1 MAPEKPSEGS
11 REGSDHPLRRY
22 LVKLATD
29 PGELGRFI
37 KDPEKSMESAGLS
50 DEEQA
55 ILKSGNPAA
64 IYGRVAGGPGG
75 AREAYSTPPVTVLV
89 VDVHP
94 GPEGEPETLLVR
106 GPGGPGYGY
115 QEVHPMYPQIHPQ
128 QVSYPQI
135 HPQQVSYPQIH
146 PQIYHL
152 HPQLLYHL
160 HPQLVYQPP
169 MIHPYPP
176 PVIHPYHPPVHPQL
190 VYHHPPMVYHH
201 PPVIHPY
208 HPLVHPQLVYHHPPM
223 IYHPHPPPPYGG

>member
-135 HPQQVSYPQIH
+135 HPQL
-146 PQIYHL
+146 YHL

-176 PVIHPYHPPVHPQL
+176 PVIHPYHPP
-190 VYHHPPMVYHH
+190 MVYHH

-208 HPLVHPQLVYHHPPM
+208 HPPVHPQLVYHHPPM
-223 IYHPHPPPPYGG
+223 IYHPHPHPPYGG

>member
-135 HPQQVSYPQIH
+135 HPQL
-146 PQIYHL
+146 YHL

-176 PVIHPYHPPVHPQL
+176 PVIHPYHP
-190 VYHHPPMVYHH
+190 
-201 PPVIHPY
+201 
-208 HPLVHPQLVYHHPPM
+208 LVHPQLVYHHPPM
-223 IYHPHPPPPYGG
+223 IYHPHPHPPYGG

>member
-55 ILKSGNPAA
+55 ILKSGNPSA
-64 IYGRVAGGPGG
+64 IYGRVAGGAGG
-75 AREAYSTPPVTVLV
+75 ARGAYSTPPVTVLV

-135 HPQQVSYPQIH
+135 HPQ
-146 PQIYHL
+146 IYHL

-176 PVIHPYHPPVHPQL
+176 PVIHPYHP
-190 VYHHPPMVYHH
+190 
-201 PPVIHPY
+201 
-208 HPLVHPQLVYHHPPM
+208 LVHPQLVYHHPTM
-223 IYHPHPPPPYGG
+223 IYHPHPHPPYGG

>member
-37 KDPEKSMESAGLS
+37 KDPGKSMESAGLS

-135 HPQQVSYPQIH
+135 HPQL
-146 PQIYHL
+146 YHL

-169 MIHPYPP
+169 LIHPYP
-176 PVIHPYHPPVHPQL
+176 
-190 VYHHPPMVYHH
+190 

-223 IYHPHPPPPYGG
+223 IYHPHPHPPYGG

>member
-55 ILKSGNPAA
+55 ILKSGNPSA
-64 IYGRVAGGPGG
+64 IYGRVAGGAGG
-75 AREAYSTPPVTVLV
+75 ARGAYSTPPVTVLV

-135 HPQQVSYPQIH
+135 HPQL
-146 PQIYHL
+146 YHL

-190 VYHHPPMVYHH
+190 VYHHPPM
-201 PPVIHPY
+201 
-208 HPLVHPQLVYHHPPM
+208 
-223 IYHPHPPPPYGG
+223 IYHPHPHPPYGG

>member
-75 AREAYSTPPVTVLV
+75 AREAYSTPAVTVLV

-152 HPQLLYHL
+152 HPQLLYPL
-160 HPQLVYQPP
+160 HPQLFYQPP

-190 VYHHPPMVYHH
+190 VYHHPPM
-201 PPVIHPY
+201 
-208 HPLVHPQLVYHHPPM
+208 
-223 IYHPHPPPPYGG
+223 IYHPHPHPPYGG

>member
-146 PQIYHL
+146 PQLYHL

-190 VYHHPPMVYHH
+190 VYHHPPM
-201 PPVIHPY
+201 
-208 HPLVHPQLVYHHPPM
+208 
-223 IYHPHPPPPYGG
+223 IYHPHPHPPYGG